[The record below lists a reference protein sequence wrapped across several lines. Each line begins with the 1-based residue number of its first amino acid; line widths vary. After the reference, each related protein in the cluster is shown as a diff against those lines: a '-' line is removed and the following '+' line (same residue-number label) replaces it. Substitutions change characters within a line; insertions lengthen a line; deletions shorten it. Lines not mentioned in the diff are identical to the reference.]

1 MRDSEK
7 VQVVQG
13 SQQKGDL
20 PSGTR
25 GIPHPGWLL
34 RLCWGLRFYL
44 YHLSLSI
51 WLSEAGFSPLHSATM
66 TQPV

>member
-13 SQQKGDL
+13 SQEKGDL

-25 GIPHPGWLL
+25 GIQV
-34 RLCWGLRFYL
+34 
-44 YHLSLSI
+44 
-51 WLSEAGFSPLHSATM
+51 GF
-66 TQPV
+66 

>member
-51 WLSEAGFSPLHSATM
+51 
-66 TQPV
+66 